1 MRHWSVDE
9 LRKHGGLHTIRVGS
23 VPDDMYLVSAS
34 YEDRT
39 LTVAQSLAAD
49 YKATRGVIYVNEELL
64 ADSQG
69 DRVRPHLEELKQ
81 ILLSHCDAIDLVEGS
96 WLDPKRQLLAL
107 RRALV
112 TSGYE
117 PMQDFAVTIDTTTFN
132 RESLLTAVALL
143 RNHFPASKIRVSYTS
158 PQKHGEWLSQG
169 YRNVRN
175 VMSFAGIQQSSLP
188 TLLVV
193 LSGFEPERT
202 LKLIEEHEPSKV
214 LLGIGDP
221 PTNQQFL
228 QRNLDDQ
235 KLILARQEVEKF
247 SFSASDMLLCRDSL
261 ETLLQPY
268 LKSHNIALAP
278 MSTKLSTLA
287 VFLVAEAHPEI
298 QVTYCVPGEYNT
310 ESYSSG
316 ADSVFVG
323 ELPQRTVA
331 PNASEVAPDY
341 R

>member
-1 MRHWSVDE
+1 
-9 LRKHGGLHTIRVGS
+9 
-23 VPDDMYLVSAS
+23 
-34 YEDRT
+34 
-39 LTVAQSLAAD
+39 
-49 YKATRGVIYVNEELL
+49 
-64 ADSQG
+64 
-69 DRVRPHLEELKQ
+69 
-81 ILLSHCDAIDLVEGS
+81 
-96 WLDPKRQLLAL
+96 
-107 RRALV
+107 
-112 TSGYE
+112 
-117 PMQDFAVTIDTTTFN
+117 MQDVAVTVDTTTFN
-132 RESLLTAVALL
+132 RESLLTAMALL
-143 RNHFPASKIRVSYTS
+143 RNHFPASKIRVAYTS

-169 YRNVRN
+169 YRSVRN
-175 VMSFAGIQQSSLP
+175 VMSFAGIQQSSRP

-228 QRNLDDQ
+228 QRNLDEQ

-247 SFSASDMLLCRDSL
+247 SFPASDMLLCRDSL
-261 ETLLQPY
+261 ETLLQAY

-287 VFLVAEAHPEI
+287 VFLVAEEHPEI

-310 ESYSSG
+310 DSYSSG

-323 ELPQRTVA
+323 ELPQRSVEA
-331 PNASEVAPDY
+331 KALGVPDTS
-341 R
+341 